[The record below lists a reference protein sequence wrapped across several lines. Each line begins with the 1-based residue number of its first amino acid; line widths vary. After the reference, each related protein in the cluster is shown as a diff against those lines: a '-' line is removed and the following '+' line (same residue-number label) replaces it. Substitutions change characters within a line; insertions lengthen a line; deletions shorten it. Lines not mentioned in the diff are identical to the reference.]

1 MESPKKFLPI
11 FDTLLIGGLGCGV
24 LGLCILAGGFVY
36 IWQNPP
42 VPNSAATQVEFSG
55 SPIVSPVVTTP
66 FLDLSTPTL
75 SPTIIPSL
83 IPSPI
88 PDLGAGSSS
97 SGKIVFTCFINQ

>member
-11 FDTLLIGGLGCGV
+11 FDALLIGGLGCGV
-24 LGLCILAGGFVY
+24 LGLCILAGVFVF

-42 VPNSAATQVEFSG
+42 GRGVNPT
-55 SPIVSPVVTTP
+55 PIDSSVSPVVPTTFP
-66 FLDLSTPTL
+66 DLPTPTL

-88 PDLGAGSSS
+88 PGS
-97 SGKIVFTCFINQ
+97 